1 MIEEESIEEMAE
13 QFQDS
18 IKEKKDDYIKIQNI
32 INKLIDTIIDYK
44 EKKGKNKY
52 YYISKVLNFPE
63 KIIVKSRNNEIISIE
78 LPDFKFSNVDSG
90 GTRLY
95 FDDEKILFNQ
105 TTFFQ
110 EIIFNIGK
118 ILFLLLNGFQFSSKK
133 QLIKNNKNIRAFEI
147 FLRLTLKY
155 YTWFNSNNDDLK
167 KLWGLKLNVSSEQLD
182 KEIKEIKNLSEISS
196 IIQNKSIIDQV
207 DIDNDC
213 LYKGKDYFMSFNYGK
228 DIIESSFSIKRN
240 QSLRKKE
247 KEFEDNEAQFFEE
260 INKKISK
267 DIDKIVNLYKGPI
280 P

>member
-1 MIEEESIEEMAE
+1 MIEEENIEKIAE

-18 IKEKKDDYIKIQNI
+18 SKEKEDYIKLQNI
-32 INKLIDTIIDYK
+32 INALIDSIIDYK
-44 EKKGKNKY
+44 VKKGTNKY
-52 YYISKVLNFPE
+52 YYISKILNFPD
-63 KIIVKSRNNEIISIE
+63 KIIVKSKDNKIISIE
-78 LPDFKFSNVDSG
+78 LPDIKFSNVDSG

-95 FDDEKILFNQ
+95 FDEEKQLFNE

-118 ILFLLLNGFQFSSKK
+118 ILFLLLNGFRFSSKK
-133 QLIKNNKNIRAFEI
+133 QLIKNNKNIRVFEI
-147 FLRLTLKY
+147 FLKLTLKH
-155 YTWFNSNNDDLK
+155 YTYFNSNNDDLK
-167 KLWGLKLNVSSEQLD
+167 KLRGLKLNVSSEQLE
-182 KEIKEIKNLSEISS
+182 KEIKEIKSLSDISS
-196 IIQNKSIIDQV
+196 IIPNKSIIDQV
-207 DIDNDC
+207 DIDNEV

-247 KEFEDNEAQFFEE
+247 KEFEDNEAKFFEE
-260 INKKISK
+260 ITKKISE

>member
-1 MIEEESIEEMAE
+1 MIEEKNIEKIAE

-18 IKEKKDDYIKIQNI
+18 SKEKEDYIKLQNI
-32 INKLIDTIIDYK
+32 INALIDSIIDYK
-44 EKKGKNKY
+44 VKKGTNKY
-52 YYISKVLNFPE
+52 YYISKILNFPD
-63 KIIVKSRNNEIISIE
+63 KIIVKSKDNKIISIE
-78 LPDFKFSNVDSG
+78 LPDIKFSNVDSG

-95 FDDEKILFNQ
+95 FDEEKKLFND

-118 ILFLLLNGFQFSSKK
+118 ILFLLLNGFRFSSKK
-133 QLIKNNKNIRAFEI
+133 QLIKNNKNIRVFEI
-147 FLRLTLKY
+147 FLKLTLKH
-155 YTWFNSNNDDLK
+155 YTYFNSNNDDLK
-167 KLWGLKLNVSSEQLD
+167 KLRGLKLNVSSEQLE
-182 KEIKEIKNLSEISS
+182 KEIKEIKSLSDISS
-196 IIQNKSIIDQV
+196 IIPNKSIIDQV
-207 DIDNDC
+207 DIDNEV

-247 KEFEDNEAQFFEE
+247 KEFEDNEAKFFEE
-260 INKKISK
+260 ITKKISE

>member
-1 MIEEESIEEMAE
+1 MIKEENIEKIAE

-18 IKEKKDDYIKIQNI
+18 SKEKEDYIKLQNI
-32 INKLIDTIIDYK
+32 INALIDSIIDYK
-44 EKKGKNKY
+44 VKKGTNKY
-52 YYISKVLNFPE
+52 YYISKILNFPD
-63 KIIVKSRNNEIISIE
+63 KIIVKSKDNKIISIE
-78 LPDFKFSNVDSG
+78 LPDIKFSNVDSG

-95 FDDEKILFNQ
+95 FDEEKQLFNE

-118 ILFLLLNGFQFSSKK
+118 ILFLLLNGFRFSSKK
-133 QLIKNNKNIRAFEI
+133 QLIKNNKNIRVFEI
-147 FLRLTLKY
+147 FLKLTLKH
-155 YTWFNSNNDDLK
+155 YTYFNSNNDDLK
-167 KLWGLKLNVSSEQLD
+167 KLRGLKLNVSSEQLE
-182 KEIKEIKNLSEISS
+182 KEIKEIKSLSDISS
-196 IIQNKSIIDQV
+196 IIPNKSIIDQV
-207 DIDNDC
+207 DIDNEV

-247 KEFEDNEAQFFEE
+247 KEFEDNEAKFFEE
-260 INKKISK
+260 ITKKISE

>member
-1 MIEEESIEEMAE
+1 MIEEENIEKIAE

-18 IKEKKDDYIKIQNI
+18 SKEKEDYIKLQNI
-32 INKLIDTIIDYK
+32 INALIDSIIDYK
-44 EKKGKNKY
+44 VKKGTNKY
-52 YYISKVLNFPE
+52 YYISKILNFPD
-63 KIIVKSRNNEIISIE
+63 KIIVKSKDNKIISIE
-78 LPDFKFSNVDSG
+78 LPDIKFSNVDSG

-118 ILFLLLNGFQFSSKK
+118 ILFLLLNGFRFSSKK
-133 QLIKNNKNIRAFEI
+133 QLIKNNKNIRVFEI
-147 FLRLTLKY
+147 FLKLTLKH
-155 YTWFNSNNDDLK
+155 YTYFNSNNDDLK
-167 KLWGLKLNVSSEQLD
+167 KLRGLKLNVSSEQLE
-182 KEIKEIKNLSEISS
+182 KEIKEIKSLSDISS
-196 IIQNKSIIDQV
+196 IIPNKSIIDQV
-207 DIDNDC
+207 DIDNEV
-213 LYKGKDYFMSFNYGK
+213 LYKEKDYFMSFNYGK

-247 KEFEDNEAQFFEE
+247 KEFEDNEAKFFEE
-260 INKKISK
+260 ITKKISE

>member
-1 MIEEESIEEMAE
+1 MIEEENIEKIAE

-18 IKEKKDDYIKIQNI
+18 SKEKEDYIKLQNI
-32 INKLIDTIIDYK
+32 INALIDSIIDYK
-44 EKKGKNKY
+44 VKKGTNKY
-52 YYISKVLNFPE
+52 YYILPMTFPSYF
-63 KIIVKSRNNEIISIE
+63 K
-78 LPDFKFSNVDSG
+78 LPDIKFSNVDSG

-95 FDDEKILFNQ
+95 FDEEKKLFND

-118 ILFLLLNGFQFSSKK
+118 ILFLLLNGFRFSSKK
-133 QLIKNNKNIRAFEI
+133 QLIKNNKNIRVFEI
-147 FLRLTLKY
+147 FLKLTLKH
-155 YTWFNSNNDDLK
+155 YTYFNSNNDDLK
-167 KLWGLKLNVSSEQLD
+167 KLRGLKLNVSSEQLE
-182 KEIKEIKNLSEISS
+182 KEIKEIKSLSDISS
-196 IIQNKSIIDQV
+196 IIPNKSIIDQV
-207 DIDNDC
+207 DIDNEV

-247 KEFEDNEAQFFEE
+247 KEFEDNEAKFFEE
-260 INKKISK
+260 ITKKISE

>member
-1 MIEEESIEEMAE
+1 MIEEENIEKIAE

-18 IKEKKDDYIKIQNI
+18 SKEKEDYIKLQNI
-32 INKLIDTIIDYK
+32 INALIDSIIDYK
-44 EKKGKNKY
+44 VKKGTNKY
-52 YYISKVLNFPE
+52 YYISKILNFPD
-63 KIIVKSRNNEIISIE
+63 KIIVKSKDNKIISIE
-78 LPDFKFSNVDSG
+78 LPDIKFSNVDSG

-95 FDDEKILFNQ
+95 FDEEKKLFND

-118 ILFLLLNGFQFSSKK
+118 ILFLLLNGFRFSSKK
-133 QLIKNNKNIRAFEI
+133 QLIKNNKNIRVFEI
-147 FLRLTLKY
+147 FLKLTLKH
-155 YTWFNSNNDDLK
+155 YTYFNSNNDDLK
-167 KLWGLKLNVSSEQLD
+167 KLRGLKLNVSSEQLE
-182 KEIKEIKNLSEISS
+182 KEIKEIKSLSDISS
-196 IIQNKSIIDQV
+196 IIPNKSTINQV
-207 DIDNDC
+207 DIDNEC

-247 KEFEDNEAQFFEE
+247 KEFEDNEAKFFEE
-260 INKKISK
+260 ITKKISE

>member
-1 MIEEESIEEMAE
+1 MIEEENIEKIAE

-18 IKEKKDDYIKIQNI
+18 SKEKEDYIKLQNI
-32 INKLIDTIIDYK
+32 INALIDSIIDYK
-44 EKKGKNKY
+44 VKKGTNKY
-52 YYISKVLNFPE
+52 YYISKILNFPD
-63 KIIVKSRNNEIISIE
+63 KIIVKSIGNKIISIE
-78 LPDFKFSNVDSG
+78 LPDIKFSNVDSG

-95 FDDEKILFNQ
+95 FDEEKKLFND

-118 ILFLLLNGFQFSSKK
+118 ILFLLLNGFRFSSKK
-133 QLIKNNKNIRAFEI
+133 QLIKNNKNIRVFEI
-147 FLRLTLKY
+147 FLKLTLKH
-155 YTWFNSNNDDLK
+155 YTYFNSNNDDLK
-167 KLWGLKLNVSSEQLD
+167 KLRGLKLNVSSEQLE
-182 KEIKEIKNLSEISS
+182 KEIKEIKSLSDISS
-196 IIQNKSIIDQV
+196 IIPNKSIIDQV
-207 DIDNDC
+207 DIDNEV

-247 KEFEDNEAQFFEE
+247 KEFEDNEAKFFEE
-260 INKKISK
+260 ITKKISE